1 MFDHL
6 FTTDRM
12 RAILSDSA
20 RIQGMLDFEAAL
32 AQAEARA
39 GMMREEIAEAIAA
52 HCHAD
57 RFEVAALAEATAKAG
72 NPAIPLIA
80 ALTAQVAAD
89 DAEAAR
95 YVHWGATSQDAMDTG
110 LVLQLRAALD
120 ALDADLARL
129 ADACARLA
137 ERTADLTMAGRT
149 WLQQALPI
157 TFGVKAA
164 GWLSA
169 VNRHRERLRQMRP
182 RVLAV
187 QLGGAVGTL
196 AAFGANGLAVA
207 QALADTLGLELPDV
221 PWHAH
226 RDGLVEVATTL
237 GALVGTLGKMARD
250 ISLLAQTEVGEAFEP
265 AEPGKGASS
274 TMPQKRNPVGAS
286 VALAASVRVPGLV
299 AAMLAA
305 MPQEHERGLGGWQ
318 AEWETLPEIARLVA
332 GALWQMAE
340 VAEGLELDADRMR
353 ANLDITKGVICAE
366 AVAMALAPTLG
377 KTTSH
382 QVVEDAC
389 RQALARNVPLRAIL
403 ADIPQV
409 TEILSADTLDR
420 LCDPRNATGPAEQLI
435 QRALTQHA
443 DVALNES

>member
-20 RIQGMLDFEAAL
+20 HIQGMLDFEAAL
-32 AQAEARA
+32 ALAEARA
-39 GMMREEIAEAIAA
+39 GMMNQEVAEAIAA
-52 HCHAD
+52 HCHAE

-89 DAEAAR
+89 DVEAAR
-95 YVHWGATSQDAMDTG
+95 YVHWGATSQDVMDTG
-110 LVLQLRAALD
+110 LVLQLRDALD
-120 ALDADLARL
+120 ALDADLTRL
-129 ADACARLA
+129 TAACARLA

-169 VNRHRERLRQMRP
+169 VNRHRERLRQLRP
-182 RVLAV
+182 RVLVV

-196 AAFGANGLAVA
+196 AAFGPAGLEVA
-207 QALADTLGLELPDV
+207 EALADDLGLALPDI

-226 RDGLVEVATTL
+226 RDRLVEVATTL
-237 GALVGTLGKMARD
+237 GALVGTLGKLARD

-286 VALAASVRVPGLV
+286 AALAAAVRVPGLV
-299 AAMLAA
+299 ATMLAA

-318 AEWETLPEIARLVA
+318 AEWETLPEILRLAA

-340 VAEGLELDADRMR
+340 VAEGLELDPDR
-353 ANLDITKGVICAE
+353 
-366 AVAMALAPTLG
+366 
-377 KTTSH
+377 
-382 QVVEDAC
+382 
-389 RQALARNVPLRAIL
+389 
-403 ADIPQV
+403 
-409 TEILSADTLDR
+409 
-420 LCDPRNATGPAEQLI
+420 
-435 QRALTQHA
+435 
-443 DVALNES
+443 

>member
-12 RAILSDSA
+12 RAILADSA

-32 AQAEARA
+32 ARAEARV
-39 GMMREEIAEAIAA
+39 GMMSEEIAEAIAA

-57 RFEVAALAEATAKAG
+57 RFEVEALAEATAKAG

-80 ALTAQVAAD
+80 ALTARVAAD

-110 LVLQLRAALD
+110 LVLQLRGALD
-120 ALDADLARL
+120 ALEADLARL
-129 ADACARLA
+129 AAACARLT
-137 ERTADLTMAGRT
+137 ERTADMTMAGRT
-149 WLQQALPI
+149 WLQQALPL

-169 VNRHRERLRQMRP
+169 INRHRERLRQMRP
-182 RVLAV
+182 RVLVV

-207 QALADTLGLELPDV
+207 EALADNLGLDLPDV

-226 RDGLVEVATTL
+226 RDRLVEVATTL

-250 ISLLAQTEVGEAFEP
+250 ISLLAQTEVGEASEP

-286 VALAASVRVPGLV
+286 VALAAAVRVPGLV
-299 AAMLAA
+299 ATMLAA

-318 AEWETLPEIARLVA
+318 AEWETLPEILRLTA

-340 VAEGLELDADRMR
+340 VAEGLELDAKRMR

-366 AVAMALAPTLG
+366 AVSMALVPTLG
-377 KTTSH
+377 KTTAH
-382 QVVEDAC
+382 RVVEDAC
-389 RQALARNVPLRAIL
+389 RQALARDVALRTVL
-403 ADIPQV
+403 AETPQV

-420 LCDPRNATGPAEQLI
+420 LCDPRNATGLANQLI
-435 QRALTQHA
+435 QRALA
-443 DVALNES
+443 RRVE